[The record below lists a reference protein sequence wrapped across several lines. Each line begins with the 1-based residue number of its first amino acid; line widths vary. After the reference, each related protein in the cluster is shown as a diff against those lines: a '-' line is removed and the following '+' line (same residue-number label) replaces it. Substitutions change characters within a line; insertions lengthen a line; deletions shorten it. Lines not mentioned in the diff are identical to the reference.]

1 MLKEANTVRYPVYF
15 RSKMTKP
22 PVDRKGT
29 HAHARK
35 RLSRLRVVCYKFW
48 RNCAKIMGFF
58 YYLQV
63 EWSAN
68 SLFGRRQI
76 PQQTFLIVVLFDRSS
91 SMTVRKPQ
99 TE

>member
-15 RSKMTKP
+15 RQS
-22 PVDRKGT
+22 
-29 HAHARK
+29 
-35 RLSRLRVVCYKFW
+35 LLW
-48 RNCAKIMGFF
+48 REEALTRMLVSAYLGYELFVTSFGETAQRSWIFF

-76 PQQTFLIVVLFDRSS
+76 PQETFLIVVLFDRSS